1 MSTELHC
8 SGCIGDVS
16 AIALATLVALV
27 NRQFVDSSIDTYEIS
42 VISVNAGNTL
52 CARDSKQSIV

>member
-8 SGCIGDVS
+8 SGCVGDVS

-42 VISVNAGNTL
+42 VI
-52 CARDSKQSIV
+52 IV